1 MELKDRLQQALG
13 AGYTLEREIEGG
25 GMSRVFVARDTTLKR
40 EIVVKLLRPELL
52 TGVSVERFE
61 REILLAARL
70 QHPHIVPLLFA
81 GTVAPDADAMG
92 VRLPF
97 FTMPFIRG
105 ESLRTRLGTSAGLP
119 ISETIHVLRDIAS
132 ALAHAHGEGVVHRD
146 IKPENVML
154 SGGVAVVTD
163 FGVAKA
169 VKLATTA
176 GDTRRALTSVGL
188 TLGTPAYMSPEQASA
203 DPEIDHR
210 ADIYSFGCVAYE
222 MLSGESPFGNRPPQ
236 QTLAAHV
243 TETPPSLEVREPG
256 VPAALA
262 ALVMRCLAKLPDDRP
277 QSADELLTAL
287 DAISTPRAAAHSHR
301 GLALSAIVAV
311 AAAVVLLVRGLGG
324 PEGSFVVESTRLV
337 TSAPELEVD
346 PAISPDGKLVAYASG
361 PLFGMRI
368 YVRQLAGGPA
378 VMISGAQPGDHR
390 WPRWSPDGEQILFAD
405 RRADSSAA
413 YVVPYVGGTPR
424 LVVSEAGSGAI
435 TTPAWSADGTQIAYG
450 DQRQGGAI
458 VLQSMAGGVPS
469 QLVPGSGLHSPAFSP
484 DGRRLAYVSGN
495 VEGQTVLNIAASSIW
510 VVAIPGGKPVRLT
523 DSTHSNTG
531 PVWTPDGE
539 SLLFI
544 SDLVGEKDIYQ
555 QRVGRNGEPVGE
567 PVRLTTGRGAFGL
580 SLAADGSRAVYSVL
594 RLRSQVWQAPI
605 APARPTPLS
614 DIRLVTRDAQAI
626 EGLDVSRDGK
636 WLAYDSNRG
645 GNQDIYKV
653 LVDGGEPIQLTSD
666 PAPDFVP
673 QWSPDGREIAYYSL
687 RAGNR
692 DIRVMNAEG
701 RDDRAVT
708 STPEEELYPTWSRDG
723 QALAFVS
730 FANRRE
736 LAMVSRDA
744 RGEWSHRRQ
753 LRPESGDS
761 GEARFPRWSPDG
773 QWIAYVAGT
782 LQAESG
788 SRGGETLILVSPTG
802 GKSRTLI
809 GGGELGGRIRFAAW
823 GPDPRVVFV
832 HVYSSDGAASFWSVP
847 LSGGAPRLLLAVD
860 DPARSV
866 RRQEFSTDGRRLF
879 FTLAADESDVW
890 VMELKRSR

>member
-1 MELKDRLQQALG
+1 MELKDRLQASLG
-13 AGYTLEREIEGG
+13 TAYTLEREIEGG

-40 EIVVKLLRPELL
+40 DIVVKLLRPELL

-92 VRLPF
+92 ARLPF

-105 ESLRTRLGTSAGLP
+105 ESLRTRLGDGGGLP

-132 ALAHAHGEGVVHRD
+132 ALAHAHAEGVVHRD

-169 VKLATTA
+169 MKLATTA

-222 MLSGESPFGNRPPQ
+222 MLSGESPFGNRSPQ

-243 TETPPSLEVREPG
+243 TETPPPLVARQAG
-256 VPAALA
+256 LPAALA
-262 ALVMRCLAKLPDDRP
+262 ALVMQCLAKLPSDRP
-277 QSADELLTAL
+277 QSADELLGAL
-287 DAISTPRAAAHSHR
+287 DALSAPA
-301 GLALSAIVAV
+301 ALSRPRRWIGPAV
-311 AAAVVLLVRGLGG
+311 ATVGLGVAALLLLKGGG
-324 PEGSFVVESTRLV
+324 PDRSFTVESTRLV
-337 TSAPELEVD
+337 SSAPELEVD

-368 YVRQLAGGPA
+368 YVRQLTGSSA

-390 WPRWSPDGEQILFAD
+390 WPRWSPDGLQILFAD

-413 YVVPYVGGTPR
+413 YVVPAVGGTPR
-424 LVVSEAGSGAI
+424 LVVEAAGSGAV

-458 VLQSMAGGVPS
+458 LLQSMAGGVPT
-469 QLVPGSGLHSPAFSP
+469 QLVAGPGLHSPAFSP
-484 DGRRLAYVSGN
+484 DGGRLAYVAGN

-544 SDLVGEKDIYQ
+544 SDLFGEKDIYQ
-555 QRVGRNGEPVGE
+555 QRVARNGEPVGE
-567 PVRLTTGRGAFGL
+567 PLRLTTGLGAFGL
-580 SLAADGSRAVYSVL
+580 SLAGDGSRAVYSVL
-594 RLRSQVWQAPI
+594 RLRSQVWRAAIGPG
-605 APARPTPLS
+605 RPTPLS
-614 DIRLVTRDAQAI
+614 DIHLVTRDAQAI

-653 LVDGGEPIQLTSD
+653 LVDGGEPIQLTTD
-666 PAPDFVP
+666 PAPDFMP
-673 QWSPDGREIAYYSL
+673 QWSRDGREIAYYSL

-692 DIRVMNAEG
+692 DIRAMNAEG

-708 STPEEELYPTWSRDG
+708 SGPEEELYPTWSPDG
-723 QALAFVS
+723 QALAFIS

-744 RGEWSHRRQ
+744 RGGWSNRRQ
-753 LRPESGDS
+753 LTPERGDS

-773 QWIAYVAGT
+773 KWIAYIAGT

-788 SRGGETLILVSPTG
+788 SRGGESLILVSPSG
-802 GKSRTLI
+802 GASRTLI
-809 GGGELGGRIRFAAW
+809 AGGELGGRIRFAAW
-823 GPDPRVVFV
+823 GPDPRVIFV
-832 HVYSSDGAASFWSVP
+832 HVYSSDGGASFWSVP
-847 LSGGAPRLLLAVD
+847 LSGGSPRLLLDVN

-866 RRQEFSTDGRRLF
+866 RRQEFTTDGLRLF

-890 VMELKRSR
+890 VMELRR

>member
-25 GMSRVFVARDTTLKR
+25 GMSRVFVARDITLKR
-40 EIVVKLLRPELL
+40 DIVVKLLRPELL

-81 GTVAPDADAMG
+81 GTVAPDTEAMG

-105 ESLRTRLGTSAGLP
+105 ASLRTRLGTGAGLS
-119 ISETIHVLRDIAS
+119 ISEAIHVLRDIAS
-132 ALAHAHGEGVVHRD
+132 ALAHAHAEGVVHRD
-146 IKPENVML
+146 IKPENVLL

-176 GDTRRALTSVGL
+176 GDTKRALTSVGL

-222 MLSGESPFGNRPPQ
+222 MLSGESPFGNRSPQ

-243 TETPPSLEVREPG
+243 TETPPPLVARQPG
-256 VPAALA
+256 IPSALA
-262 ALVMRCLAKLPDDRP
+262 GVVMLCLAKLPGDRP
-277 QSADELLTAL
+277 QSAEALLTAL
-287 DAISTPRAAAHSHR
+287 DAISTPGASSRSRR
-301 GLALSAIVAV
+301 GLGLAAGVAV
-311 AAAVVLLVRGLGG
+311 LALGFLLVRPRGG
-324 PEGSFVVESTRLV
+324 PDRSFTVESTKLV
-337 TSAPELEVD
+337 SSAPELEVD
-346 PAISPDGKLVAYASG
+346 PAISPDGKQVAYASG

-368 YVRQLAGGPA
+368 YVRQLSGGPA
-378 VMISGAQPGDHR
+378 VMISGGQPGDHR

-413 YVVPYVGGTPR
+413 YLVPYVGGTPR
-424 LVVSEAGSGAI
+424 LVVAAAGSGAI
-435 TTPAWSADGTQIAYG
+435 TTPAWSADGQQIAYG
-450 DQRQGGAI
+450 DLRQGGTI
-458 VLQSMAGGVPS
+458 VLHTLEGGTPKP
-469 QLVPGSGLHSPAFSP
+469 LVTGDRLHSPSFSP
-484 DGRRLAYVSGN
+484 NGGRLAYVSGN
-495 VEGQTVLNIAASSIW
+495 VEGQTVFNIAASSIW
-510 VVAIPGGKPVRLT
+510 IVAISGGKPIRLT
-523 DSTHSNTG
+523 DSTHSNTS
-531 PVWTPDGE
+531 PVWSPDGQ

-544 SDLVGEKDIYQ
+544 SDAAGERDVYQ
-555 QRVGRNGEPVGE
+555 QRLSREGEPDGE
-567 PVRLTTGRGAFGL
+567 PLRLTTGLGVSAL
-580 SLAADGSRAVYSVL
+580 SLSRDGTQGAYSVL
-594 RLRSQVWQAPI
+594 RLRSQAWVAPI
-605 APARPTPLS
+605 SPRSVTPLS
-614 DIRLVTRDAQAI
+614 ALRLVTRDAQAI
-626 EGLDVSRDGK
+626 EGVDVSDDGR
-636 WLAYDSNRG
+636 WLAFDSNRG

-653 LVDGGEPIQLTSD
+653 LVDGGEPIQLTRDS
-666 PAPDFVP
+666 APDFGP

-687 RAGNR
+687 RTGSR
-692 DIRVMNAEG
+692 DIRVMSGEG

-708 STPEEELYPTWSRDG
+708 SDSTQETYPTWSPDG

-730 FANRRE
+730 VGRERR
-736 LAMVSRDA
+736 LFIVARDA
-744 RGEWSHRRQ
+744 RGVWSDRRRLSQ
-753 LRPESGDS
+753 EGDAALGYQS
-761 GEARFPRWSPDG
+761 PRWSPDG
-773 QWIAYVAGT
+773 AWIAYVAGT
-782 LQAESG
+782 LQVESG
-788 SRGGETLILVSPTG
+788 LRGGEALNLVAPAGGPSRALVTG
-802 GKSRTLI
+802 AD
-809 GGGELGGRIRFAAW
+809 LGGRIRFAAW

-832 HVYSSDGAASFWSVP
+832 HVYSADGGASFWSVP
-847 LSGGAPRLLLAVD
+847 LSGGSPRRLLTVD

-890 VMELKRSR
+890 VMELRR